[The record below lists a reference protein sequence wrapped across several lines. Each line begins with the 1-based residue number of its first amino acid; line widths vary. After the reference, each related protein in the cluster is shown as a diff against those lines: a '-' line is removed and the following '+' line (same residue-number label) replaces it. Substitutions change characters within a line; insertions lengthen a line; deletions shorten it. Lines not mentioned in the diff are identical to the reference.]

1 MRLRE
6 GKWLSKTLWLVNARG
21 RPTPPLR
28 FLTEGFCMTAR
39 AAICWE
45 SWSRMAEHFPHCPWM
60 CKGNL
65 FHLDKVQI
73 KKQETKW
80 GWGKGEGEHECEW
93 VCVSVCVC
101 VCVAKRKV
109 FECSGELLS
118 HNSPLRSLPL
128 GLLVTPAAL
137 PKPHPLPACHQQIAL
152 IYETDNSAIAW
163 AHLIFSN

>member
-6 GKWLSKTLWLVNARG
+6 GKWLSKILWLVNAIG

-101 VCVAKRKV
+101 VCVLQRGRCVNVQESYCHTTRLWGPYHWAYW
-109 FECSGELLS
+109 S
-118 HNSPLRSLPL
+118 HQLRFPNLIPCRPATNKLHWFMKQTTLQLPE
-128 GLLVTPAAL
+128 
-137 PKPHPLPACHQQIAL
+137 HI
-152 IYETDNSAIAW
+152 
-163 AHLIFSN
+163 